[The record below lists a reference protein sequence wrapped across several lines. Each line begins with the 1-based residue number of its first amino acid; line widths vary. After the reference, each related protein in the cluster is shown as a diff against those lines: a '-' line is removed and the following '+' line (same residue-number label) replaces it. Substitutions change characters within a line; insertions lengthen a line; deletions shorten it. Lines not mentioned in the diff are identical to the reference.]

1 MMLTA
6 PFAELW
12 GANRESLMRFCVKAG
27 MSSNCASGSLVKF
40 ARIRV
45 ESELGPIQQLITAA
59 RAGLIALHRAALV
72 DFAGGP
78 KGKRRWTTAI
88 HVRARRPLSRSQ
100 HVRSNQRPRWSGL
113 GVVPKAVLNT
123 LPARSLFCSNSH
135 NLAY

>member
-12 GANRESLMRFCVKAG
+12 GALRELNEILRESWDVLELRFR
-27 MSSNCASGSLVKF
+27 KF
-40 ARIRV
+40 GEIRQD
-45 ESELGPIQQLITAA
+45 LGRKRAGPIQQLITAA

-123 LPARSLFCSNSH
+123 LLARSLFCSNSH
-135 NLAY
+135 NLVY